1 MLYIGRMIPPSSA
14 RFLDRREAHLRRRR
28 DEAAVALERIEREL
42 ADIDAARQAL
52 QAPRNGRAVKVPQI
66 LKGIQLTMKDRVLI
80 AVRSKQ
86 KTGMSRWEILDKLAK
101 QGVATSVAAVST
113 YLDRL
118 QRDGSVRHD
127 EVGKWFQK

>member
-1 MLYIGRMIPPSSA
+1 MQ
-14 RFLDRREAHLRRRR
+14 LRRRR

-66 LKGIQLTMKDRVLI
+66 LKGVQLTMKDRVLI
-80 AVRSKQ
+80 AVRSKP

-101 QGVATSVAAVST
+101 QGVATSVNAVST

-118 QRDGSVRHD
+118 QREGSVRHD
-127 EVGKWFQK
+127 EAAKWFPR